1 MNSLVI
7 IPARKGSK
15 TIKNKNKVNINGKK
29 LIEYT
34 FQALTKSNLN
44 SEICLTTDDEEIIKI
59 AKKYNIIAPFTRPK
73 NISTD
78 NATLNQ
84 VIHHALKWYKNVKNF
99 SPSYVILLQP
109 TSPGREIKDI
119 RDSIKLFIK
128 SNKNSLISVSPPSN
142 HPCELILKKNNKNI
156 FLLKRPE
163 NAQRQKYPETFFI
176 DGSIYIFKTNYFLS
190 KNKIY
195 DENSILY
202 LSKSKNLVD
211 IDNKD
216 DLKYFIYLSKYFNV

>member
-15 TIKNKNKVNINGKK
+15 AIKNKNKININGKK

-34 FQALTKSNLN
+34 FHAVTKSNLN
-44 SEICLTTDDEEIIKI
+44 AEICLTTDDNEIIKI
-59 AKKYNIIAPFTRPK
+59 AKKYKIYSPFIRPK
-73 NISTD
+73 KISTD
-78 NATLNQ
+78 KATLNQ
-84 VIHHALKWYKNVKNF
+84 VITHTLSWYKKFKNF
-99 SPSYVILLQP
+99 TPDYVILLQP
-109 TSPGREIKDI
+109 TSPGREIRDI
-119 RDSIKLFIK
+119 KDSINLFKK

-142 HPCELILKKNNKNI
+142 HPCEIIVKKNNKNI
-156 FLLKRPE
+156 FLLKRPKKT
-163 NAQRQKYPETFFI
+163 QRQSYPEAYFI
-176 DGSIYIFKTNYFLS
+176 DGSIYIFKTNFFLN

-211 IDNKD
+211 IDNKK
-216 DLKYFIYLSKYFNV
+216 DLSYFIYLNKYF